1 MKFKTT
7 LTLSFFLFSAWLG
20 AIAMPVQFYTLNAEV
35 ENGGVHVTWSTI
47 SETSNLHFVI
57 QRSPNGDTWT
67 DLGVVNGSTNSSTL
81 VEYNYFDPELS
92 PFRVYYRIKQI
103 DFNGISNYSGKI
115 KIGKPQQYFDHVKSY
130 PNPATNELNVPM
142 KDAPEGTELIV
153 LNSLGTELFRQTM
166 TSKGIEKIDLSS
178 LSKGFYYL
186 KLSNGESESTQRFF
200 KQ

>member
-7 LTLSFFLFSAWLG
+7 LTLSFLLFSAWLG
-20 AIAMPVQFYTLNAEV
+20 AAALPVQFYTLNAEV
-35 ENGGVHVTWSTI
+35 QNGGVHVQWSTL
-47 SETSNLHFVI
+47 SETANMHFVV
-57 QRSPNGDTWT
+57 QRSPNGDNWT
-67 DLGVVNGSTNSSTL
+67 DIGLVYGSTNSSTL
-81 VEYNYFDPELS
+81 VNYEFFDTELS

-103 DFNGISNYSGKI
+103 DLNGISNYSGNI

-130 PNPATNELNVPM
+130 PNPATNELNVPLQE
-142 KDAPEGTELIV
+142 APEGTKLTI
-153 LNSLGTELFRQTM
+153 LNSLGTEIM
-166 TSKGIEKIDLSS
+166 TQNMSSKGIEKIDLSS